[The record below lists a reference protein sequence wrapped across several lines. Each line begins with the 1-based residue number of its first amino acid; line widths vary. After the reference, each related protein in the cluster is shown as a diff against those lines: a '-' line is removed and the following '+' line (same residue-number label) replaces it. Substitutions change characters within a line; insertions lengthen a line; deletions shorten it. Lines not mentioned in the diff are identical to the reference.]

1 MSGGGP
7 FASAYGD
14 SKGRIA
20 TVGSSRS
27 PVDEHGHCGVTSK
40 SCTRDPWVYCAAQPS
55 PYAFA
60 TCPGVVSPL
69 STSNHLRLEFRRVRS
84 PCHDDLLP
92 VCPTPSWAAPLLEVN
107 VTRLRCST
115 SGGHIPARPERLRTS
130 RPNTVSPML
139 SDPRRCRVSYNK
151 RAPYYSVSCPLG
163 GDVLGLL

>member
-7 FASAYGD
+7 FPSAYGD

-40 SCTRDPWVYCAAQPS
+40 SCTREPWVYCVAQPS

-92 VCPTPSWAAPLLEVN
+92 VCPTPSWAA
-107 VTRLRCST
+107 RSWRST
-115 SGGHIPARPERLRTS
+115 SRDSGAQLLGVIS
-130 RPNTVSPML
+130 RP
-139 SDPRRCRVSYNK
+139 DPNAYVLQDPTQFHRC
-151 RAPYYSVSCPLG
+151 CPTHADAEYLIIKG
-163 GDVLGLL
+163 CLTTASAVRWAVMS